1 MKNTG
6 SVFAVS
12 AIPIKSSE
20 NFLTNTVWLLDPNKV
35 KSVPTWNLSPKPIVI
50 ALLGETVGLLK
61 ITSWLSLNGWLGKN
75 IDLAG
80 IDTTF
85 EISPNVNDLPT
96 DTDLPTV
103 FATPIDSA
111 GLK

>member
-20 NFLTNTVWLLDPNKV
+20 NFLTNTVWLLDPNNV
-35 KSVPTWNLSPKPIVI
+35 KSVPTWNLSPKPIVN
-50 ALLGETVGLLK
+50 ALLGATVGLLK